1 MNPDARFKYRETAF
15 RIDKINKL
23 LEELE
28 YLNKGKLKKKKKKKK
43 RNSEEVDPDSQIRVE
58 MLNRIDKI
66 RRILDKLKRS
76 EEEEDSEEEDSEEE
90 AAAAAEE
97 EEEDSDEDSDEK
109 LRQISPSVGDEQLIY
124 YNIDDCKTVKRLKE
138 YAKVALGYFNVTD
151 RIIYYVVDVIKANK
165 YLSSGCVSLS
175 LTFTA
180 TNRLREATTFESR
193 ISFKVGLTEV
203 EFIRVVPT

>member
-1 MNPDARFKYRETAF
+1 M
-15 RIDKINKL
+15 
-23 LEELE
+23 
-28 YLNKGKLKKKKKKKK
+28 
-43 RNSEEVDPDSQIRVE
+43 
-58 MLNRIDKI
+58 MNRIDKI

-76 EEEEDSEEEDSEEE
+76 EEEEDSEGDDSEEEEAAE
-90 AAAAAEE
+90 AAAAAA

-124 YNIDDCKTVKRLKE
+124 NIDDCKTAKRLKE

-151 RIIYYVVDVIKANK
+151 RIIYNVVDVIKANK
-165 YLSSGCVSLS
+165 HLSPGCVSLS